1 MTLHLRGCR
10 WSSFVLK
17 WSIQLRVR
25 MVKGESVQSLCK
37 AQEPIHPPSL
47 PQLHTGVAKIAV
59 DMIAKRRMRAQYV
72 WKGNSPSFAVRELWK
87 RISELEALG
96 PAILSRCLFGTRGYM
111 HYSIFPM
118 IVIGRKTY
126 TGQPRQ
132 GHGLPLPT
140 YVLYLFQSDDT
151 MARCLRLQLLSFL
164 TTSCELTVARS
175 FTHHSAAHPA
185 RSVTRSRW
193 HPGLAYRLSASP
205 PLTHVH
211 PPVPVVSLSQCI
223 YTPPLLALYW
233 PKANQWTR
241 IQHSAGDKMMKNCV
255 SFSVRVGL
263 KANELNIQAPKGAQH
278 DSDPTSS
285 FSVVLVPVN
294 TLFSSTMLAFGRVV
308 NIFLLVL
315 SLTTLVCASPSSRM
329 SIHKSRAVSARG
341 EEGSLSQLT
350 TLEAVMRKQL
360 DACIKAKTSDE
371 AKAVMNQ
378 VVVEVQ
384 TTTKSLEQLGKVN
397 VDATATGDIA
407 VRVACIIEF
416 GADFVVGLCV
426 EIDIVLKGLLV
437 TIEGLFAGILVLVLK
452 KIVDVKT
459 SAIMQLDL
467 TQCAKVLARGS
478 LRSSIENNFSSTLQL
493 QGFLKLQDYVRLLT
507 KVTLS
512 HEPQVLMT
520 NIVRKLG
527 IANFVLNSSRDRH
540 FAPCPQ
546 YQAASIPKGPG
557 GRVSGSAWRH
567 HMWHLTEAG
576 GDGHVSR
583 PNTIPYCDL
592 GMPSIRAVAVSG
604 SQTDS
609 PRTSSGGHGL
619 PHLYSLQN
627 PHRIHNSDRSIGQV
641 AMGHKPRL

>member
-1 MTLHLRGCR
+1 
-10 WSSFVLK
+10 
-17 WSIQLRVR
+17 
-25 MVKGESVQSLCK
+25 
-37 AQEPIHPPSL
+37 
-47 PQLHTGVAKIAV
+47 
-59 DMIAKRRMRAQYV
+59 
-72 WKGNSPSFAVRELWK
+72 
-87 RISELEALG
+87 
-96 PAILSRCLFGTRGYM
+96 
-111 HYSIFPM
+111 
-118 IVIGRKTY
+118 
-126 TGQPRQ
+126 
-132 GHGLPLPT
+132 
-140 YVLYLFQSDDT
+140 
-151 MARCLRLQLLSFL
+151 
-164 TTSCELTVARS
+164 
-175 FTHHSAAHPA
+175 
-185 RSVTRSRW
+185 
-193 HPGLAYRLSASP
+193 
-205 PLTHVH
+205 
-211 PPVPVVSLSQCI
+211 
-223 YTPPLLALYW
+223 
-233 PKANQWTR
+233 
-241 IQHSAGDKMMKNCV
+241 
-255 SFSVRVGL
+255 
-263 KANELNIQAPKGAQH
+263 
-278 DSDPTSS
+278 
-285 FSVVLVPVN
+285 
-294 TLFSSTMLAFGRVV
+294 MLAFGRVV

-407 VRVACIIEF
+407 VRVACIIEILIKMLLKLSRKF
-416 GADFVVGLCV
+416 GADFVVGLCG

-576 GDGHVSR
+576 GGGHVSR

-592 GMPSIRAVAVSG
+592 GMA
-604 SQTDS
+604 
-609 PRTSSGGHGL
+609 
-619 PHLYSLQN
+619 Y
-627 PHRIHNSDRSIGQV
+627 
-641 AMGHKPRL
+641 